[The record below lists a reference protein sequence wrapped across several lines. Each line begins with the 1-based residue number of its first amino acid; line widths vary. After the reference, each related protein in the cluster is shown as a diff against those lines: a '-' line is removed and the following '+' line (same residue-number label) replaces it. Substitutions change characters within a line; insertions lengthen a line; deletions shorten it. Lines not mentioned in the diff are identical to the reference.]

1 MPAQNDAGTIASVP
15 RTNLKAG
22 MTPNTIS
29 TSGTRQS
36 STRSSATALDST
48 PGTINTFAYSTTG
61 KENSSTSIGTEKST
75 KDILAQW
82 RLERQQSRNKL
93 GDLMNMENAKQTAA
107 VVVQG
112 PPAEKKSVVRNVPSR
127 KDDSNDTDDEIDDR
141 FLDAI
146 LRDRMDQST
155 LFDAANSTDDQVHD
169 GNSIRTTP
177 TSNTVLNAMGLDRMS
192 NRTNESLG
200 VTSLNVRLFQPICED
215 NESQCSQDHLQEDVS
230 LITQDTELQ
239 SMMRPFDVDRMIE
252 EIEREQ
258 FSRLVSQK
266 AEETRQSSS
275 SLHSKGILEALS
287 SLQSSL
293 EKSRAARNE
302 QEIELANQK
311 EVINAL
317 QKENISILE
326 SRERDTS
333 AVHDCTTLLLDEL
346 KNVAELCGGGI
357 SIQDKFT
364 NKPKDMTSLRYAV
377 DLVKDMAKKSIP
389 SILDAVKEQKRQ
401 ANDVVIQLENATK
414 ELNNVKK
421 QIAMEKQGWNEDKS
435 NLHEHVEILRS
446 DFSSVQTKLAKC
458 NVEMSTNLSH
468 LQQTRKDIKQKEE
481 DLNGLN
487 LQLGETRK
495 GIKQKEEDLN
505 GLNLQLGEK
514 HLDLEEITRLCEERI
529 QSAHVTECNAKA
541 QADAVIAQEAE
552 IQELHNAAME
562 RYKSIKAAEAAFLLK
577 RDEEESN
584 RFALEA
590 KLQLKRDQLQEQH
603 DDLLE
608 MTASF
613 ESRRMK
619 FQTECERVQEVQND
633 LLQKEKSLADDEKA
647 FEEETAAL
655 IIASENL
662 EKREGVLRNAES
674 NLADRTKRLEKEYQ
688 ELEEELELRDIQ
700 VRQMQDDLDQE
711 REQYMDRLKALEQGE
726 AQLKADCKEL
736 SGRVSKFKT
745 TVKAAKSETE
755 RKKSELQKLEN
766 EIRHRE
772 GELLKRSKA
781 LAEEKIAFDE
791 LKCRENAALVK
802 ATTECASKQQ
812 EFASVKKKAKDTANG
827 LKQLHIEVAK
837 VRGAVEARMRVAK
850 DELKSIGATFT
861 AQQRE
866 LVSLDEEVSGTKML
880 YKSQFQSFLM
890 RTPRFPRKN
899 KFRSQLLSQKK
910 LETKSWRPSK

>member
-1 MPAQNDAGTIASVP
+1 MPAQSDAGRIASVP

-22 MTPNTIS
+22 MTPTTIS
-29 TSGTRQS
+29 TSTRQS
-36 STRSSATALDST
+36 STRSGTTALDST
-48 PGTINTFAYSTTG
+48 PGTISTFAYSTTG
-61 KENSSTSIGTEKST
+61 KENSIGTEKST

-107 VVVQG
+107 AVVQG
-112 PPAEKKSVVRNVPSR
+112 PPAGKKSVVRNAPSR
-127 KDDSNDTDDEIDDR
+127 KDNMNHTDDEVDDS

-155 LFDAANSTDDQVHD
+155 VFDASNSIAAQDHD

-192 NRTNESLG
+192 NRTHESLG
-200 VTSLNVRLFQPICED
+200 VTSLNVRLFQPIRED

-239 SMMRPFDVDRMIE
+239 NMMRPFDADRMIE

-266 AEETRQSSS
+266 GEEPRQSSS
-275 SLHSKGILEALS
+275 SLHSKGIQEALS

-302 QEIELANQK
+302 QEIELSKQK
-311 EVINAL
+311 DIINAL
-317 QKENISILE
+317 QKENVSILE

-346 KNVAELCGGGI
+346 KNVADLCGGGI
-357 SIQDKFT
+357 SIQDKFS
-364 NKPKDMTSLRYAV
+364 NKPEDMTSLRYAV

-389 SILDAVKEQKRQ
+389 SILDALKKQKRQ
-401 ANDVVIQLENATK
+401 ANDVDVQLENANK
-414 ELNNVKK
+414 ELNNVKM

-435 NLHEHVEILRS
+435 NLHEHLEILRS
-446 DFSSVQTKLAKC
+446 DFTSVQTKLAKC
-458 NVEMSTNLSH
+458 NVEMSTTLSH

-487 LQLGETRK
+487 LQLGE
-495 GIKQKEEDLN
+495 
-505 GLNLQLGEK
+505 K
-514 HLDLEEITRLCEERI
+514 HLELDEITRLCEERI

-541 QADAVIAQEAE
+541 QADAVITQQAE
-552 IQELHNAAME
+552 IQELLNATGE
-562 RYKSIKAAEAAFLLK
+562 KHRSIKAAEAAYLLK

-584 RFALEA
+584 RVALEA

-613 ESRRMK
+613 ESRRIA

-633 LLQKEKSLADDEKA
+633 LLKQENTLADDEKA
-647 FEEETAAL
+647 FEEESSAL
-655 IIASENL
+655 IVASENL
-662 EKREGVLRNAES
+662 EKREGILRNAES
-674 NLADRTKRLEKEYQ
+674 DLADRSKILEREYQ

-736 SGRVSKFKT
+736 SGRVSKFKI
-745 TVKAAKSETE
+745 TVKAAKSESE
-755 RKKSELQKLEN
+755 RKKIELQKLEN

-781 LAEEKIAFDE
+781 FAEEKIAFDE
-791 LKCRENAALVK
+791 LKCRENSALEK

-812 EFASVKKKAKDTANG
+812 EFASVKKKAKDTANT
-827 LKQLHIEVAK
+827 LKQLNIEVAK
-837 VRGAVEARMRVAK
+837 VRGAVEARMQVAK
-850 DELKSIGATFT
+850 DELKSIGATYT

-866 LVSLDEEVSGTKML
+866 LESLGEEVSGTGIL

-890 RTPRFPRKN
+890 RTPRFQEKTNSGGNCCRRK
-899 KFRSQLLSQKK
+899 S
-910 LETKSWRPSK
+910 

>member
-1 MPAQNDAGTIASVP
+1 MPAQNDAGGRIASIP

-22 MTPNTIS
+22 MTPSTIS
-29 TSGTRQS
+29 PSTSIQS
-36 STRSSATALDST
+36 FSRSSAAALDST

-93 GDLMNMENAKQTAA
+93 GDLMNRENAKQTAA
-107 VVVQG
+107 AVVQG
-112 PPAEKKSVVRNVPSR
+112 PPAGKKAVVRNVPSR
-127 KDDSNDTDDEIDDR
+127 KDDSNDDDDEIDDR

-155 LFDAANSTDDQVHD
+155 VFDASNSTDDQVHN

-177 TSNTVLNAMGLDRMS
+177 TSNTALNTMGLDRMS
-192 NRTNESLG
+192 NRTSESLG
-200 VTSLNVRLFQPICED
+200 VTSLNVRLFQPISED

-258 FSRLVSQK
+258 LSRLGIQK
-266 AEETRQSSS
+266 GEEKRQSSS

-302 QEIELANQK
+302 QEIELVKQK
-311 EVINAL
+311 EVIDAL
-317 QKENISILE
+317 QKENISMVE

-333 AVHDCTTLLLDEL
+333 AVNDCTTLLLDEL
-346 KNVAELCGGGI
+346 KNVADLCGGGI
-357 SIQDKFT
+357 PFQDKFAT
-364 NKPKDMTSLRYAV
+364 KPEDMTSLRYAV

-389 SILDAVKEQKRQ
+389 SILDAVKEQKQQ
-401 ANDVVIQLENATK
+401 ANDADLHIEKSKK
-414 ELNNVKK
+414 ELNDVKK
-421 QIAMEKQGWNEDKS
+421 QVAMEKQGWNEDKS
-435 NLHEHVEILRS
+435 NLQEHLEVLRS
-446 DFSSVQTKLAKC
+446 DFTSVQTKLAKC
-458 NVEMSTNLSH
+458 NVEMNTTLSH
-468 LQQTRKDIKQKEE
+468 LQQTRKDI
-481 DLNGLN
+481 N
-487 LQLGETRK
+487 
-495 GIKQKEEDLN
+495 QKEEDLN

-514 HLDLEEITRLCEERI
+514 HLELEEITRMCEERI

-541 QADAVIAQEAE
+541 QADAVIAQQAE
-552 IQELHNAAME
+552 IQGLHNVTME
-562 RYKSIKAAEAAFLLK
+562 KHKSIKAAEASFLLK
-577 RDEEESN
+577 RVEEESN
-584 RFALEA
+584 RVVLEA

-613 ESRRMK
+613 ESRRME
-619 FQTECERVQEVQND
+619 FQAECERVQEVQND
-633 LLQKEKSLADDEKA
+633 LLQKENSLADDEKA
-647 FEEETAAL
+647 FEEEAAAL
-655 IIASENL
+655 IIAGENL
-662 EKREGVLRNAES
+662 EEKEGILRNAES
-674 NLADRTKRLEKEYQ
+674 NLADRTKTLEKEYQ

-700 VRQMQDDLDQE
+700 VRKMQDDLDQE

-726 AQLKADCKEL
+726 AQLKDDCKEL

-772 GELLKRSKA
+772 GELLNRSKA
-781 LAEEKIAFDE
+781 LAEEKIAFDA
-791 LKCRENAALVK
+791 LKCKENAALEK
-802 ATTECASKQQ
+802 ATTECASKRQ
-812 EFASVKKKAKDTANG
+812 EFAIVKKKAKDTANT
-827 LKQLHIEVAK
+827 LKQLNIEVAK
-837 VRGAVEARMRVAK
+837 VRGAVEARMQVAK
-850 DELKSIGATFT
+850 DELKSIGANYT
-861 AQQRE
+861 AQERE
-866 LVSLDEEVSGTKML
+866 LESLGEEVSRTKML
-880 YKSQFQSFLM
+880 YKSQF
-890 RTPRFPRKN
+890 
-899 KFRSQLLSQKK
+899 
-910 LETKSWRPSK
+910 